1 MSAFDKVIGYGS
13 IKREL
18 VQIADTLKN
27 REVYEALGVSSP
39 RGLLLHGEP
48 GVGKSLMAQCL
59 IEESGIEAFVCRKS
73 EPNGEFVNTI
83 KRTFEEAAEN
93 APSIVYLDDIDKF
106 ANDDERHRNSEEYV
120 TVQSCVD
127 EVRDKEIF
135 VLATANE
142 TGCLPSSLIRAGR
155 FDRVI
160 EVEAPEGKDAALI
173 IEHYLQGKRL
183 SSDLDACTIADIL
196 SGRSCATLETVINEA
211 GLIAGYKRLDCITM
225 DQVVDACLRIVFHA
239 EDANLGDEVDISA
252 DSTASRIVWHE
263 AGHAVISEVLAP
275 GSVYLA
281 SARRKSV
288 RSGGFV
294 SGHIPENLDPI
305 TRRKIEIFVSLGG
318 RAASEVQFGTIDD
331 GSARDLERA
340 INKTRLLY
348 GDLCY
353 GGLSMYVDHRTC
365 ESQDERSEIAV
376 TAAVEEFYRKVKE
389 MLCKNRGFL
398 EKMARALATKDVL
411 LASDIAVIRDSC
423 KIVDVSV

>member
-1 MSAFDKVIGYGS
+1 MSAFDKVIGYES

-27 REVYEALGVSSP
+27 REVYEALGVSPP

-106 ANDDERHRNSEEYV
+106 ANGDERHRNSEEYV
-120 TVQSCVD
+120 TVQSCID
-127 EVRDKEIF
+127 EMYDKGIF

-142 TGCLPSSLIRAGR
+142 ISRLPDSLMRAGR
-155 FDRVI
+155 FDRMI

-183 SSDLDACTIADIL
+183 SSDLDACAIADIL

-211 GLIAGYKRLDCITM
+211 GLIAGYKRLNCITM
-225 DQVVDACLRIVFHA
+225 GQVVDACLRIVFHA
-239 EDANLGDEVDISA
+239 EDANLGDEIDLTA
-252 DSTASRIVWHE
+252 ASTSSRIVWHE

-305 TRRKIEIFVSLGG
+305 VQSKIGILVSLGG
-318 RAASEVQFGTIDD
+318 RAATEVQFGTIDD
-331 GSARDLERA
+331 GSTTDIQSA
-340 INKTRLLY
+340 IHKIRWLY
-348 GDLCY
+348 GNLCY
-353 GGLSMYVDHRTC
+353 GGFSLYVDHYTS

-376 TAAVEEFYRKVKE
+376 IATVEEFYRKAKE
-389 MLCKNRGFL
+389 ILCKNRGFL

-423 KIVDVSV
+423 KIVEVSV